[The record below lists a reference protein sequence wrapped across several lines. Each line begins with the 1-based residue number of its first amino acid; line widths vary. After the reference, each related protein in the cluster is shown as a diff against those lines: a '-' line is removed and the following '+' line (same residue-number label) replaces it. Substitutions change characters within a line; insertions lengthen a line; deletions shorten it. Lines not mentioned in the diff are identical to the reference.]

1 MLPVCFSVAQMI
13 AFLSSTDSTCSRCG
27 ITDITC
33 CITEH
38 ILVNCNCVQTCKIL
52 FEECINREF
61 DFTVSEIIYFLHG
74 EEYVRTLFGLDPK
87 KSSLAEKLHL
97 FLMWLQS
104 FSMTH
109 GCNFVNYVH
118 LCYILLCTLYRVGIC
133 SCIYTCVIAWF
144 SIHIYIVHFLCVYDS
159 YENCLER
166 LSWTHSISFS
176 ESGHMFVFSLSSTD
190 FFLPTL
196 IK

>member
-1 MLPVCFSVAQMI
+1 MCHLAKHNQSMLSVCFSVAQMI

-74 EEYVRTLFGLDPK
+74 EEYVRALFGLDPNK
-87 KSSLAEKLHL
+87 
-97 FLMWLQS
+97 
-104 FSMTH
+104 
-109 GCNFVNYVH
+109 
-118 LCYILLCTLYRVGIC
+118 
-133 SCIYTCVIAWF
+133 
-144 SIHIYIVHFLCVYDS
+144 
-159 YENCLER
+159 ER
-166 LSWTHSISFS
+166 L
-176 ESGHMFVFSLSSTD
+176 L
-190 FFLPTL
+190 
-196 IK
+196 